1 MYLSFEEEDYDE
13 NYEEVIRI
21 PFNYKLSSICYH
33 SGQNITSGHYT
44 SKFSFLLLV
53 FLTLYLLILNKY

>member
-53 FLTLYLLILNKY
+53 F